1 MRILLIV
8 CDGLGDRP
16 IKELNY
22 KTPLA
27 AAEKPNLEKLSS
39 VGVKGI
45 MDTVAPGV
53 RPGSAP
59 AHLAIFGYDP
69 GKYYTGR
76 GVFEALGLGLELK
89 EGDVVF
95 RFNFATVDDR
105 MVVIDR
111 RAGRISEHTGE
122 LAKALNDISIPGVE
136 LVFKEAVEHRGV
148 IVMRGEGLSWKV
160 SDTDPGKTGLRVK
173 KCEQLDPSPE
183 ALKTANL
190 VNKIVE
196 ESYRV
201 LKDHWVNR
209 DRVKQGLPPA
219 NVVLPRGASI
229 LTKVE
234 GFKERYKLK
243 ASCIA
248 GGTLYKGLAK
258 FVGMEVL
265 NVPGATGTYETN
277 YKAKVEASLK
287 ALRCFDFVFLHFK
300 QADLAGEDGD
310 YRRKIKVI
318 QQIDE
323 ALKPLTFLDDTLIVV
338 TADHS
343 TPCSIKTHSAD
354 PVPIMICGEEVRR
367 DDVEGFDEFKAA
379 RGGLNRIRGLDLMPI
394 LLDIVNLAEK
404 YGA

>member
-1 MRILLIV
+1 MKILLIV

-22 KTPLA
+22 GTPLA
-27 AAEKPNLEKLSS
+27 VARKPNLEKLSLI
-39 VGVKGI
+39 GIKGI
-45 MDTVAPGV
+45 MDAIAPGV

-69 GKYYTGR
+69 EKYYTGR
-76 GVFEALGLGLELK
+76 GIFEALGLGLELK
-89 EGDVVF
+89 EGDIVF

-105 MVVIDR
+105 MVIVDR
-111 RAGRISEHTGE
+111 RAGRIGEHTAE
-122 LAKALNDISIPGVE
+122 LAKALNEISIPGVE
-136 LVFKEAVEHRGV
+136 LIFKEAVEHRGV
-148 IVMRGEGLSWKV
+148 IIMRGEGLSWKV
-160 SDTDPGKTGLRVK
+160 SDTDPGKTGLKVK
-173 KCEQLDPSPE
+173 KCEPLDSSPE
-183 ALKTANL
+183 AFKTANL
-190 VNKIVE
+190 VDKIVE

-209 DRVKQGLPPA
+209 DRIKRGLPPA

-229 LTKVE
+229 LTKVKD
-234 GFKERYKLK
+234 FKERYKLK
-243 ASCIA
+243 AACVA
-248 GGTLYKGLAK
+248 GGTLYKGVAK

-277 YKAKVEASLK
+277 YKAKVDASMK
-287 ALRCFDFVFLHFK
+287 ALKNNDFVFLHFK
-300 QADLAGEDGD
+300 QTDLAGEDGD
-310 YRRKIKVI
+310 YKRKIEVI
-318 QQIDE
+318 QRIDE
-323 ALKPLTFLDDTLIVV
+323 VLEPLTTLDDTLIVV

-367 DDVEGFDEFKAA
+367 DGIEGFDEFKAA

>member
-1 MRILLIV
+1 MKILLVV

-27 AAEKPNLEKLSS
+27 AAEKPNLEKLSLI
-39 VGVKGI
+39 GVKGI

-69 GKYYTGR
+69 EKYYTGR

-89 EGDVVF
+89 EGDIVF
-95 RFNFATVDDR
+95 RFNFATVDDK
-105 MVVIDR
+105 MVVVDR
-111 RAGRISEHTGE
+111 RAGRISERTVE
-122 LAKALNDISIPGVE
+122 LAKALNDISIQGVE

-148 IVMRGEGLSWKV
+148 LIMRGEGLSWKV
-160 SDTDPGKTGLRVK
+160 SDTDPGKTGLRVG
-173 KCEQLDPSPE
+173 KCKPLDSSPE
-183 ALKTANL
+183 ALKTASL
-190 VNKIVE
+190 VDMVVE
-196 ESYRV
+196 ESYKI

-209 DRVKQGLPPA
+209 DRIKQGVPPA

-243 ASCIA
+243 ASCVA
-248 GGTLYKGLAK
+248 GGTLYKGVAK
-258 FVGMEVL
+258 FAGMNVL
-265 NVPGATGTYETN
+265 NVAGATGTYETN

-287 ALRCFDFVFLHFK
+287 ALKETDFVFLHFK

-310 YRRKIKVI
+310 YKRKIEVI
-318 QQIDE
+318 QRIDE
-323 ALKPLTFLDDTLIVV
+323 ALKPLTVLDDTLIVV

-354 PVPIMICGEEVRR
+354 PVPVMICGEEVRR
-367 DDVEGFDEFKAA
+367 DCIEGFDEVKAA
-379 RGGLNRIRGLDLMPI
+379 KGGLNRIRGLDLIRI

>member
-1 MRILLIV
+1 
-8 CDGLGDRP
+8 
-16 IKELNY
+16 
-22 KTPLA
+22 
-27 AAEKPNLEKLSS
+27 
-39 VGVKGI
+39 
-45 MDTVAPGV
+45 
-53 RPGSAP
+53 
-59 AHLAIFGYDP
+59 
-69 GKYYTGR
+69 
-76 GVFEALGLGLELK
+76 
-89 EGDVVF
+89 
-95 RFNFATVDDR
+95 
-105 MVVIDR
+105 
-111 RAGRISEHTGE
+111 
-122 LAKALNDISIPGVE
+122 
-136 LVFKEAVEHRGV
+136 
-148 IVMRGEGLSWKV
+148 
-160 SDTDPGKTGLRVK
+160 
-173 KCEQLDPSPE
+173 PE

>member
-1 MRILLIV
+1 MKILLVV
-8 CDGLGDRP
+8 CDGLGDRS
-16 IKELNY
+16 IRELNY
-22 KTPLA
+22 RTPLA
-27 AAEKPNLEKLSS
+27 AAEKPNLEKLSLI
-39 VGVKGI
+39 GVKGI

-59 AHLAIFGYDP
+59 AHLAIFGYNP
-69 GKYYTGR
+69 EKYYTGR

-95 RFNFATVDDR
+95 RFNFATVDDK
-105 MVVIDR
+105 MVVVDR
-111 RAGRISEHTGE
+111 RAGRISEHTAE
-122 LAKALNDISIPGVE
+122 LAKALNDISIRGVE

-148 IVMRGEGLSWKV
+148 IIMRGEGLSWKV
-160 SDTDPGKTGLRVK
+160 SDTDPGKTGLRVR
-173 KCEQLDPSPE
+173 KCEPLDPSTE
-183 ALKTANL
+183 AIKTASL
-190 VNKIVE
+190 VDKIVE
-196 ESYRV
+196 ESYKI

-243 ASCIA
+243 ASCVA
-248 GGTLYKGLAK
+248 GGTLYKGVAK
-258 FVGMEVL
+258 FAGMNVL

-287 ALRCFDFVFLHFK
+287 ALKDADFVFLHFK
-300 QADLAGEDGD
+300 QPDLAGEDGD
-310 YRRKIKVI
+310 YRRKIEVV
-318 QQIDE
+318 QRIDE
-323 ALKPLTFLDDTLIVV
+323 ALKPLTALEDTLIVV

-354 PVPIMICGEEVRR
+354 PVPVMVCGEEVRR
-367 DDVEGFDEFKAA
+367 DGIEGFDEVKAA